1 MSEGGIPG
9 TDGEM
14 FGGHGMGSMREQSS
28 DAADEETADGK
39 KAFREYGSET
49 WILLG
54 ASMAVMLL
62 GLLFAGLYRRR

>member
-1 MSEGGIPG
+1 
-9 TDGEM
+9 
-14 FGGHGMGSMREQSS
+14 MGSMREQSS